1 MLLNLGFNL
10 NERAEEIELMVR
22 VGQGDAAAYQ
32 ILADRYLRSIMNYAY
47 RFLTNRTD
55 AEDVVQETFLRLW
68 THANEWRPQTRLSA
82 WLHRVAHNLCIDRLR
97 RRSEPHSEQVERAR
111 ASDRPSALVARKQVA
126 LLVEK
131 AVAALP
137 ERQRAAVMLVH
148 YQGLTN
154 IEAAEIMQ
162 ISVDALESLLARA
175 RGTLREKLSAVAAQE
190 EGGSYEG

>member
-1 MLLNLGFNL
+1 LGLDL
-10 NERAEEIELMVR
+10 NEREEESALMVR

-32 ILADRYLRSIMNYAY
+32 VLSDKHLRSIMNYAF

-68 THANEWRPQTRLSA
+68 THANEWKPQMRLSA
-82 WLHRVAHNLCIDRLR
+82 WLHRIAHNLCIDRLR
-97 RRSEPHSEQVERAR
+97 RRSEPNSEQVERAQE
-111 ASDRPSALVARKQVA
+111 SEGPGSLVARKQVA
-126 LLVEK
+126 QLVEQ
-131 AVAALP
+131 AVEALP
-137 ERQRAAVMLVH
+137 ERQRAAVVLAH

-175 RGTLREKLSAVAAQE
+175 RSALRDKLSALADEAK
-190 EGGSYEG
+190 GDGYEG